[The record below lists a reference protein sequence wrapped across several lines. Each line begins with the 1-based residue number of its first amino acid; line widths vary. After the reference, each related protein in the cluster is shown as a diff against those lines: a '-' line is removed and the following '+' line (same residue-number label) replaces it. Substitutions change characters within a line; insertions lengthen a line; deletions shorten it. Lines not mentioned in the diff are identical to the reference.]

1 MAAATAAST
10 GFYGRMGDLRN
21 RLSASLRTGCPQ
33 WNPCLHQ
40 CHSFQMCCSSFTQL
54 SFQSAERDRLSVD
67 RDLQMHAFNTV
78 DDFAEDDGNI
88 ATSQFEVP
96 NHLLP
101 KVAIVGR
108 PNVGKSALFNKLA
121 GGDIAIV
128 NDEPGVTRDR
138 LYARGFWGLQ
148 EFMVVDTGGLLSVP
162 KSENVGMDGIA
173 VTSGG
178 GQNALTLAVKEACMA
193 GLPGMIERQ
202 AAAAIED
209 AKVILFVVDGQAGV
223 TSVDK
228 DIANWLRKKH
238 SHKKIVLA
246 VNKCE
251 SPTKGFQQA
260 IDCWSLGFQ
269 PIAVSAISG
278 TGTGDLL
285 DAVCSGLTSCKVEN
299 PSPEEESRVPSIAII
314 GKPNV
319 GKSSILNALVGEE
332 RSIVSPVSG
341 TTRDA
346 IDTEVTGPDGQVYRL
361 IDTAG
366 IRRRTA
372 VAAAGSKTEE
382 LSVNRAFRAIRRAD
396 VVALVID
403 AMACITEQDWKLSER
418 IVKEGKGCIIVVNK
432 WDTVPDKDHK
442 TTMHYEQDVREKLRG
457 LDWAP
462 IVYTSAIDGKKVT
475 KILDAAIK
483 VEQERS
489 RRLTTAILNQ
499 VVHEAMALN
508 PPPRMRGGKKGR
520 LYYCTQAAV
529 RPPTF
534 IFFVNEAQL
543 ISDVYRRYM
552 EKQVRANVGYRG
564 TPIRLLWRSKKK
576 TEQDAYA
583 KETVAVGAR

>member
-1 MAAATAAST
+1 MHAS
-10 GFYGRMGDLRN
+10 R
-21 RLSASLRTGCPQ
+21 
-33 WNPCLHQ
+33 
-40 CHSFQMCCSSFTQL
+40 
-54 SFQSAERDRLSVD
+54 SVESYFPEED
-67 RDLQMHAFNTV
+67 RDPVAQEYL
-78 DDFAEDDGNI
+78 
-88 ATSQFEVP
+88 VP
-96 NHLLP
+96 DHLLP

-108 PNVGKSALFNKLA
+108 PNVGKSALFNRLV
-121 GGDIAIV
+121 GGDLAIV

-138 LYARGFWGLQ
+138 LYARGFWGLT
-148 EFMVVDTGGLLSVP
+148 EFMLVDTGGLLSVP
-162 KSENVGMDGIA
+162 KSGNVGVDGIA
-173 VTSGG
+173 ITRGG
-178 GQNALTLAVKEACMA
+178 GQDALSAAVKEAHMA
-193 GLPGMIERQ
+193 GLPAMIERQ
-202 AAAAIED
+202 AAVAIED
-209 AKVILFVVDGQAGV
+209 AKTVIFVVDGQAGV
-223 TSVDK
+223 TSADK
-228 DIANWLRKKH
+228 DIANWLRKNH
-238 SHKKIVLA
+238 SNKKIILA

-260 IDCWSLGFQ
+260 IEFWSLGFE
-269 PIAVSAISG
+269 PMGVSAISG

-285 DAVCSGLTSCKVEN
+285 DAVCLGLESSKVEDV
-299 PSPEEESRVPSIAII
+299 SSEDDTRVPSIAII

-346 IDTEVTGPDGQVYRL
+346 IDSEVTGPDGQVYRL

-372 VAAAGSKTEE
+372 VAAGGSKTEE

-418 IVKEGKGCIIVVNK
+418 IVKEGKGCVIVVNK

-442 TTMHYEQDVREKLRG
+442 STVHYEQDVREKLRG
-457 LDWAP
+457 LEWAP
-462 IVYTSAIDGKKVT
+462 IVYTSAIDGKRVT
-475 KILDAAIK
+475 KILDAAIE
-483 VEQERS
+483 VEKERS

-508 PPPRMRGGKKGR
+508 PPPRTRGGKKGR

-534 IFFVNEAQL
+534 VFFVNEAQL
-543 ISDVYRRYM
+543 FPDVYRRYM
-552 EKQVRANVGYRG
+552 EKQLRSNVGYRG

-576 TEQDAYA
+576 SDKDS
-583 KETVAVGAR
+583 KESSSKEALAETSV